1 MNNYP
6 SIHKRM
12 ACEERQGESR
22 VRENFM
28 HGLVD
33 EVSLNSRNSL
43 RRSGFTLIELLVV
56 IAIIAILASMLLPS
70 LTKAKESAQ
79 FKTKF
84 GLERMGKS
92 DPRWSNWWSNM
103 PDGGMGYS
111 NDWTKFAPYGLEQGL
126 P

>member
-1 MNNYP
+1 MEREGFEKMNNYP

-43 RRSGFTLIELLVV
+43 RRSGFTLIELL
-56 IAIIAILASMLLPS
+56 AIGIICIL
-70 LTKAKESAQ
+70 
-79 FKTKF
+79 FKSY
-84 GLERMGKS
+84 LKS
-92 DPRWSNWWSNM
+92 S
-103 PDGGMGYS
+103 
-111 NDWTKFAPYGLEQGL
+111 K
-126 P
+126 